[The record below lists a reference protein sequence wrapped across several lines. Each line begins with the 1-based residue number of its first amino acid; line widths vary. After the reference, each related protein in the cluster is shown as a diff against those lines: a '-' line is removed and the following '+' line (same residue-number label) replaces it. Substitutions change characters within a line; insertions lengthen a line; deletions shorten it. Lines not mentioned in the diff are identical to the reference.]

1 MVYID
6 DVNLLAENVTATK
19 NDETLSEAS
28 EKVGLKINTE
38 ETKYVNLPS
47 PQYRTKLWYK
57 KN

>member
-47 PQYRTKLWYK
+47 PQYRTKL
-57 KN
+57 